1 MPDGGAGQARVDQFH
16 DPGGDRGT
24 VELGQRDRA
33 ERRDDVL
40 THDGGV
46 ARAGR
51 GLQLHLPGEPG
62 LRVLAQRAATGPG
75 VHIGAGLG
83 RSGFR
88 RGAAARAGPASS
100 SPAGYHLGPAAALP
114 RPGRR
119 DLVGATAAARHG
131 RALARQLGPAR
142 ADLLRP
148 LAEPTATV
156 ELARRLRVTP
166 SAVSQHLQVLHAS
179 GLVTRARAGRQV
191 LYRRSPLG
199 DQLSDGVTAP
209 LRP

>member
-1 MPDGGAGQARVDQFH
+1 MPVS
-16 DPGGDRGT
+16 
-24 VELGQRDRA
+24 
-33 ERRDDVL
+33 
-40 THDGGV
+40 V
-46 ARAGR
+46 A
-51 GLQLHLPGEPG
+51 
-62 LRVLAQRAATGPG
+62 
-75 VHIGAGLG
+75 
-83 RSGFR
+83 
-88 RGAAARAGPASS
+88 PASG
-100 SPAGYHLGPAAALP
+100 AVP
-114 RPGRR
+114 RPGPGRR
-119 DLVGATAAARHG
+119 AAHRLVTTWVRQLPYPARGDATLWAPPPQPDTG
-131 RALARQLGPAR
+131 ALARQLGPAR